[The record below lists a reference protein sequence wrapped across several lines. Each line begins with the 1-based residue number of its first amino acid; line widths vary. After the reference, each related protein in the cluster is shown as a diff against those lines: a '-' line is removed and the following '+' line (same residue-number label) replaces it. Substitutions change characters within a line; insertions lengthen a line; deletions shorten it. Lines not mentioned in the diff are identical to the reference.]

1 MATTPTMTH
10 AYDVRISYY
19 CDRDVFATET
29 TRVETCP
36 GGDVW
41 VAAREAAENCIYFNQ
56 RIPNLSYEI
65 EFLPPDPTE
74 PPPGAG
80 LGAVKPVCSSCGSDT
95 LVRDACVRW
104 DIETQKWDLSDSYEC
119 TICDL
124 CGSESDDLAKW
135 VPAGDITPL
144 ETFSANLAAKLNVAG
159 LSERPEFQRFCFDNC
174 LHQSVDE
181 AAAAWWVSSEPNP

>member
-1 MATTPTMTH
+1 MATTPVMTH

-19 CDRDVFATET
+19 CDRDLFATVT
-29 TRVETCP
+29 MCVETSAD
-36 GGDVW
+36 GDVW
-41 VAAREAAENCIYFNQ
+41 AAIREAAENCIYFNE

-74 PPPGAG
+74 PPTGAG
-80 LGAVKPVCSSCGSDT
+80 KGAVKPVCSRCGSDT

-104 DIETQKWDLSDSYEC
+104 DVETQKWDLSDSYDC

-124 CGSESDDLAKW
+124 CGSESDELAKW

-144 ETFSANLAAKLNVAG
+144 EAFSTELAAKLNVEG

-174 LHQSVDE
+174 LQQSVDE
-181 AAAAWWVSSEPNP
+181 AAVAWWASGETSP